1 MVREAVSIDLG
12 VDGRGLSQGSIGLS
26 SLLLLVL
33 LLLLLIGSLEEVGA
47 VLLRLQESIAE
58 LVGVY
63 KIIHV
68 SGYSRLLALRV
79 EILTY
84 CRSWRI
90 G

>member
-1 MVREAVSIDLG
+1 MVREAASIDLG

-26 SLLLLVL
+26 SLLLLIL
-33 LLLLLIGSLEEVGA
+33 LLLLLVSGLEKVGA
-47 VLLRLQESIAE
+47 VLLRLEESIPE
-58 LVGVY
+58 LVGVC
-63 KIIHV
+63 KNIHV
-68 SGYSRLLALRV
+68 SRYSRLPALTV